1 MVLIRFL
8 LEILA
13 YGGALLLAS
22 RLLPGVRV
30 RDFETAVAIA
40 LVFALL
46 NWALGWVLG
55 PLVKLLLFLPGLLT
69 CGLLFFLVPLVVNS
83 ILLWI
88 TDKLMER
95 FEVKGIGPLVGVAA
109 FIAVAQ
115 VLLNARRIGW
125 R

>member
-8 LEILA
+8 VEILA

-22 RLLPGVRV
+22 QLLPGVKV
-30 RDFETAVAIA
+30 RDFGSAVTIA
-40 LVFALL
+40 MVFALL
-46 NWALGWVLG
+46 NWLLGWVLW
-55 PLVKLLLFLPGLLT
+55 PLAKLLLFLPGLLT

-95 FEVKGIGPLVGVAA
+95 FEVKGIGPLVGAAA
-109 FIAVAQ
+109 FVAVAQ
-115 VLLNARRIGW
+115 ALLNVGRVRG